1 VKNKIFRR
9 DDPTSLLRHF
19 YPSRLGPITIIDVSK
34 AITHHPYFDGLFFHT
49 FMVKLG
55 MVTIALPTLLHH
67 QKLEGCNEFLFYSSY
82 FKIQSL
88 KHLQTAGVAMP
99 VGTFTKWV
107 FKKHSFLRDITFLK
121 KHDFKKHT
129 LCKWGCTPTGTGL

>member
-1 VKNKIFRR
+1 
-9 DDPTSLLRHF
+9 
-19 YPSRLGPITIIDVSK
+19 
-34 AITHHPYFDGLFFHT
+34 
-49 FMVKLG
+49 MVKLG

-107 FKKHSFLRDITFLK
+107 FKKHSFLRNITFLRNMTLRN
-121 KHDFKKHT
+121 T
-129 LCKWGCTPTGTGL
+129 LCASGVAPQLEQDYDVTPLSDHYHIILHQNIHLISTSA